1 MPRPSVF
8 RPWCAGLCA
17 VLVSWASLSQAA
29 GSGEAVQAQPVSV
42 QRTPVARESG
52 ASTVPGYD
60 FDITDGLY
68 ATITANSFPEPKF
81 RDEDKVKLKP
91 AGFAKDIEVRVL
103 WQTEPRSLA
112 VLVLGLS
119 TRSKDKM
126 AQLWKSYLY
135 DAGFHVMTFDS
146 PFLPAFSERARQGVA
161 GNLIEE
167 AKLSASLIAAFL
179 EDAKARG
186 RVTQTGLVGISYGA
200 TLALNIAKMSAENKI
215 GFRPQRVLAFSP
227 PVKMETAARMLDKF
241 YAEDRWNYTLVE
253 LGGDLL
259 DHKPVSRGQPVPFS
273 ASEMRAG
280 ISAAFRLDLKEVLLW
295 DNRFYKLGLLPKN
308 DDEYTRDV
316 AGTWTFTRFIEDMTA
331 PYWEKKSTIHSPA
344 DLWAAGDVALLLKT
358 CPHAVHVVLAADDP
372 MNDPAELAALKASVD
387 ASQLTILPHG
397 GHMGYQR
404 TKWVKAYVAK
414 LFE

>member
-1 MPRPSVF
+1 
-8 RPWCAGLCA
+8 
-17 VLVSWASLSQAA
+17 VLATWALPGQAA
-29 GSGEAVQAQPVSV
+29 GSSEAAQAQAVSV
-42 QRTPVARESG
+42 QSPAAAREPAGS
-52 ASTVPGYD
+52 AESGYD
-60 FDITDGLY
+60 CDITDGLY
-68 ATITANSFPEPKF
+68 ATITANSFAEPKF
-81 RDEDKVKLKP
+81 RDEEKVKLKP
-91 AGFAKDIEVRVL
+91 EGFAKDIEVRVL
-103 WQTEPRSLA
+103 WQSEPRSLA
-112 VLVLGLS
+112 VLILGLA

-161 GNLIEE
+161 GNLVEE
-167 AKLSASLIAAFL
+167 SKLSASLIAAFL
-179 EDAKARG
+179 EGPKAKG

-200 TLALNIAKMSAENKI
+200 TLALNIAKMSAENRI
-215 GFRPQRVLAFSP
+215 GFRPQRILAFSP
-227 PVKMETAARMLDKF
+227 PVKMQTAARILDRF

-259 DHKPVSRGQPVPFS
+259 DHKPVPKGQPVPFS

-295 DNRFYKLGLLPKN
+295 DNRFYKLGLLPKH

-344 DLWAAGDVALLLKT
+344 DLWAAGDVALLLKN
-358 CPHAVHVVLAADDP
+358 CPSTVHVVLAGDDP
-372 MNDPAELAALKASVD
+372 MNDPAELAALKAALDS
-387 ASQLTILPHG
+387 SRLTILPRG

-404 TKWVKAYVAK
+404 TKWVKEYVAK